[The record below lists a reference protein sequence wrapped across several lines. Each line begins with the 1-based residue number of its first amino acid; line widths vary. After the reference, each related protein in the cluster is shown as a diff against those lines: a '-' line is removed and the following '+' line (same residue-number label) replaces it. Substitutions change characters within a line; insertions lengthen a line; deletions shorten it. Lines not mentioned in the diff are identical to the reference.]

1 MNGMTD
7 ALRTRIFPAVLTAAG
22 VALVTAGLL
31 TYTGPVEAD
40 PGPTPEP
47 TLIAASPSPSPT
59 PTPTPRLSPSFP
71 ATVSPTPQ
79 PSATFP
85 ADRLATRVII
95 PAMEI
100 DLPVI
105 RQPDPTYPACNVAMY
120 YEHPALGQPGQ
131 GKATYLYA
139 HAQRGMFLSLLEES
153 KRNNGERMKGMYVF
167 VYTSDERL
175 FVYEITQVLR
185 HQTTL
190 DRPLAATSE
199 ELWLQ
204 TSEQPAGPPG
214 VVTPKLQLVARPLS
228 EGPVSDP
235 VEAHPTARPVDC
247 H

>member
-1 MNGMTD
+1 MY
-7 ALRTRIFPAVLTAAG
+7 L
-22 VALVTAGLL
+22 
-31 TYTGPVEAD
+31 EAD
-40 PGPTPEP
+40 G
-47 TLIAASPSPSPT
+47 
-59 PTPTPRLSPSFP
+59 F
-71 ATVSPTPQ
+71 
-79 PSATFP
+79 
-85 ADRLATRVII
+85 
-95 PAMEI
+95 
-100 DLPVI
+100 
-105 RQPDPTYPACNVAMY
+105 
-120 YEHPALGQPGQ
+120 GQPGQ
-131 GKATYLYA
+131 GMATYLYA

-190 DRPLAATSE
+190 DRPLAATGE

-214 VVTPKLQLVARPLS
+214 VITPKLQLLAMPIS

-235 VEAHPTARPVDC
+235 AEAHPTARPVDC